1 MIGTMQAMIVTRQR
15 RLFHFAAPRE
25 KMNAASVDITP
36 VGMLSSE
43 ALMPENPSPLM
54 IRPPKVVNP

>member
-1 MIGTMQAMIVTRQR
+1 
-15 RLFHFAAPRE
+15 
-25 KMNAASVDITP
+25 MNAASVDITP